1 MPDRIERVLKHWVGP
16 GLILV
21 VYLLSAIYVARIV
34 SSGGGREAVAEG
46 RKVIHVAHNVT
57 DTRVQ
62 NAFRSLADAYQ
73 RLHPDVVIRVQSIP
87 QRAYEQWATTQLM
100 GGTAPDLI
108 QMLDRSGQWETLGQ
122 QYLVP
127 LTTHIGQPNPY
138 NEGTILEGVPWRDSY
153 VDGME
158 GGYFF
163 HVMEFFSIPTTL
175 DNIRIFY
182 NRDLFREIVG
192 SDDPPR
198 VFRSWLAV
206 AEKIR
211 NSSEIGDR
219 TISRLTVAQEDNLYS
234 RFFPTLN
241 GDTMDRY
248 DLWMW
253 GISEYMYIYYALL
266 VDALD
271 LKQDRIRAAFR
282 LIEEVYR
289 QCQPSFL
296 SDLAEQKRFLF
307 IQGKAAMVT
316 GNTRDLG
323 IYLEFA
329 DFEVGVFD
337 FPQVSPRDPVYGKYY
352 VGPAVENPL
361 STFSFGVTQVSRH
374 KDIALDFMRFCTS
387 LENNERFSGEL
398 AWYPAITSAKLRLPS
413 LAVFEPRTEG
423 VVNFPN
429 LDPGHGPINLYFQQH
444 FPLFLDGQK
453 TFDQFID
460 ELAGTFL
467 DRAQE
472 NFQTK
477 LDRSL
482 GNRPQTEYNLASE
495 RAKMLFGEAGRLQA
509 GRIMGSRT
517 SYQLALEIEEL
528 HDAFI
533 NFNQHVFRAIKEGT
547 YRYPLFPDHDG

>member
-1 MPDRIERVLKHWVGP
+1 
-16 GLILV
+16 
-21 VYLLSAIYVARIV
+21 
-34 SSGGGREAVAEG
+34 
-46 RKVIHVAHNVT
+46 
-57 DTRVQ
+57 
-62 NAFRSLADAYQ
+62 
-73 RLHPDVVIRVQSIP
+73 
-87 QRAYEQWATTQLM
+87 M
-100 GGTAPDLI
+100 GDTAPDLI

-127 LTTHIGQPNPY
+127 LTAHIGQPNPY
-138 NEGTILEGVPWRDSY
+138 NEGTVLEGVRWQDTY
-153 VDGME
+153 FDGME

-182 NRDLFREIVG
+182 NKDLFREIIG
-192 SDDPPR
+192 SEKPAR

-307 IQGKAAMVT
+307 IQGKATMVT

-323 IYLEFA
+323 IYREFA
-329 DFEVGVFD
+329 EFEVGVFD
-337 FPQVSPRDPVYGKYY
+337 FPQVSPEDPVYGEYY

-361 STFSFGVTQVSRH
+361 STFSFGVTQVSRR
-374 KDIALDFMRFCTS
+374 KDVALDFMRFCTS
-387 LENNERFSGEL
+387 LANNERFSGEL
-398 AWYPAITSAKLRLPS
+398 AWYPAITGAKLRDPEFQ
-413 LAVFEPRTEG
+413 VFEPRIEG

-444 FPLFLDGQK
+444 FPLYLDGQK
-453 TFDQFID
+453 TFEQFMD
-460 ELAGTFL
+460 ELRVTFL
-467 DRAQE
+467 ERAQE
-472 NFQTK
+472 NFQSK

-482 GNRPQTEYNLASE
+482 SNRPQTEYNLASA
-495 RAKMLFGEAGRLQA
+495 RAKMLFAEAGALQA

-533 NFNQHVFRAIKEGT
+533 NFNQYVFRAIKEGT

>member
-219 TISRLTVAQEDNLYS
+219 TISRLTVAQEEIS
-234 RFFPTLN
+234 IPT
-241 GDTMDRY
+241 
-248 DLWMW
+248 
-253 GISEYMYIYYALL
+253 IST
-266 VDALD
+266 
-271 LKQDRIRAAFR
+271 AAF
-282 LIEEVYR
+282 
-289 QCQPSFL
+289 S
-296 SDLAEQKRFLF
+296 
-307 IQGKAAMVT
+307 
-316 GNTRDLG
+316 
-323 IYLEFA
+323 
-329 DFEVGVFD
+329 
-337 FPQVSPRDPVYGKYY
+337 
-352 VGPAVENPL
+352 PL
-361 STFSFGVTQVSRH
+361 STATPWTAMTYGCGGYPNTCISIMLCSSMPSILSR
-374 KDIALDFMRFCTS
+374 IAS
-387 LENNERFSGEL
+387 VPHS
-398 AWYPAITSAKLRLPS
+398 
-413 LAVFEPRTEG
+413 V
-423 VVNFPN
+423 
-429 LDPGHGPINLYFQQH
+429 
-444 FPLFLDGQK
+444 
-453 TFDQFID
+453 
-460 ELAGTFL
+460 
-467 DRAQE
+467 
-472 NFQTK
+472 
-477 LDRSL
+477 
-482 GNRPQTEYNLASE
+482 
-495 RAKMLFGEAGRLQA
+495 
-509 GRIMGSRT
+509 
-517 SYQLALEIEEL
+517 
-528 HDAFI
+528 
-533 NFNQHVFRAIKEGT
+533 
-547 YRYPLFPDHDG
+547 